1 LRKKPVITPP
11 TISKKILKD
20 PEIELVVGLSVADT
34 YILYSTTLLPA
45 DLENLAGGL
54 GRAWREL
61 RDAGPGDN
69 YALPG
74 DRTEQ
79 EELNREGL
87 LASLREYLEFFPFE
101 IVRDGPLNINDDQ
114 FMECL
119 INTIRNETISY
130 QQFIEKNSQ
139 KQRKR
144 LLEKIKELKR
154 LDPPGSDRILEA
166 ESTLNRQLDIE
177 MRIEIENCTSFEYL
191 NDEKITPYFVSLAK
205 CNTASATTD
214 SICDENG
221 DPFHSPE
228 LRNNF
233 VRNFYAN
240 LYKIPDGQEPASE
253 RCIEEFLEPE
263 ICNSRLVT
271 ESKLSEQQKAEL
283 EQEIT
288 IHELDESA
296 SQGNKSA
303 AGMDGLSNCF
313 IKNFGPSSEYPFIG
327 T

>member
-1 LRKKPVITPP
+1 
-11 TISKKILKD
+11 
-20 PEIELVVGLSVADT
+20 
-34 YILYSTTLLPA
+34 
-45 DLENLAGGL
+45 LAGGL

-69 YALPG
+69 YVLPG

-87 LASLREYLEFFPFE
+87 LASVREYLEFFPFE

-130 QQFIEKNSQ
+130 QQFIEKNSRKQ
-139 KQRKR
+139 KKM
-144 LLEKIKELKR
+144 LLEKIKELKG
-154 LDPPGSDRILEA
+154 LDPLGSDRILEA
-166 ESTLNRQLDIE
+166 ESILNRQ
-177 MRIEIENCTSFEYL
+177 RIDIENCTSFEYL

-253 RCIEEFLEPE
+253 RCIEEFLGPV
-263 ICNSRLVT
+263 CRLHRNRQY
-271 ESKLSEQQKAEL
+271 E
-283 EQEIT
+283 
-288 IHELDESA
+288 D
-296 SQGNKSA
+296 
-303 AGMDGLSNCF
+303 
-313 IKNFGPSSEYPFIG
+313 
-327 T
+327 